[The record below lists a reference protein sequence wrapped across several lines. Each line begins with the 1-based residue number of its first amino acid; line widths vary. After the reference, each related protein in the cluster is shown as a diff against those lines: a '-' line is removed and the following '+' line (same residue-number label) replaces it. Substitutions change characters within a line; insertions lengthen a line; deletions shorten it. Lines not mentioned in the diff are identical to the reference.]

1 MNLFDLENE
10 LKQQNIDSTI
20 APPGF
25 SMDALFTTENK
36 KFRYKQSVK
45 HFTDML
51 LTGPNSLFNKIQY
64 ICKINGS
71 RVFSSS
77 NPLTIMM
84 FLPENNV
91 NERAEAYEKLLKTS
105 QFHVININNK
115 SLKLNEK
122 KYDVEELPNENRR
135 LSVQNLID
143 IALQRIR
150 VFNTSSPLSEK
161 ERAIFRDNKLYRKE
175 YEKKLVY

>member
-1 MNLFDLENE
+1 MCKTLDTNTNAKLQRLDDKHGSILSTILRQYSTNEITELYGKYPDIKMNLFDLENE
-10 LKQQNIDSTI
+10 LKQQNIVSTI

-36 KFRYKQSVK
+36 NFRYEQSVK

-64 ICKINGS
+64 FCKINGS

-84 FLPENNV
+84 VLPENNV
-91 NERAEAYEKLLKTS
+91 NERAEAYEILLKTS
-105 QFHVININNK
+105 QFHVINIKNK
-115 SLKLNEK
+115 SLDLNK
-122 KYDVEELPNENRR
+122 KNMTLT
-135 LSVQNLID
+135 SFQTK
-143 IALQRIR
+143 IR
-150 VFNTSSPLSEK
+150 
-161 ERAIFRDNKLYRKE
+161 D
-175 YEKKLVY
+175 